1 MMIIDTSK
9 INELL
14 ESDISAYELAKH
26 VSISRTTILQ
36 LRNKEKDIESLTL
49 KNAKKLQ
56 DFWEEHMM
64 EKYEEL
70 KKFIE
75 EDLEERDFGRGLEA
89 FDINDLYKNGFVE
102 TSTETGD
109 TKVFISLNEL
119 QLENVKD
126 VYMADFG
133 KDEIYVYY
141 TK

>member
-1 MMIIDTSK
+1 MIIDTSK

-56 DFWEEHMM
+56 DFWEEYTM

-89 FDINDLYKNGFVE
+89 FDINDLYKKGFVE

>member
-1 MMIIDTSK
+1 MTIIDTDK
-9 INELL
+9 IQELID
-14 ESDISAYELAKH
+14 SDLSAYELAKH

-56 DFWEEHMM
+56 DFWEEYMM

>member
-1 MMIIDTSK
+1 MIIDTSK

-56 DFWEEHMM
+56 DFWEEYMM
-64 EKYEEL
+64 KKYEEL

>member
-1 MMIIDTSK
+1 MTIIDTNK
-9 INELL
+9 IKALL
-14 ESDISAYELAKH
+14 DSDVSAYEIEKRTKLNRN
-26 VSISRTTILQ
+26 SIGMLRTGKQ
-36 LRNKEKDIESLTL
+36 DIMRLTL
-49 KNAKKLQ
+49 ENAKKLQ
-56 DFWEEHMM
+56 DFGEEYTM

>member
-1 MMIIDTSK
+1 MTIIDTNK
-9 INELL
+9 IKALL
-14 ESDISAYELAKH
+14 DSDVSAYEIEKRTKLNRN
-26 VSISRTTILQ
+26 SIGM
-36 LRNKEKDIESLTL
+36 LRAGKQDIMRLTL
-49 KNAKKLQ
+49 ENAKKLQ
-56 DFWEEHMM
+56 DFWEEYMM

-109 TKVFISLNEL
+109 TKVLISLNEL

-126 VYMADFG
+126 VYMSDFG

>member
-1 MMIIDTSK
+1 MIIDTSK

-56 DFWEEHMM
+56 DFWEGYMM

-75 EDLEERDFGRGLEA
+75 EDLEERDFGRGLES
-89 FDINDLYKNGFVE
+89 FDINDLYKKGFVE
-102 TSTETGD
+102 TSTETDD

-126 VYMADFG
+126 VYMADFS